1 MDSYSISFNMS
12 SFNGVRVTPS
22 ENSKLSAFQN
32 GMGILNFVGW
42 LWAPMAESEPYLD
55 MI

>member
-1 MDSYSISFNMS
+1 ML
-12 SFNGVRVTPS
+12 SFNGVRVNPL

-42 LWAPMAESEPYLD
+42 LWAPMAENEPYLD